1 MPDAPVAAIPPIV
14 ASAPGSTEK
23 KTPSGRSFA
32 SSWRRV
38 TPAWTVTSMSSTE
51 SRRIAF
57 IRVMS
62 TDTPP
67 LSAATWPSSEVP
79 APNGTIGA
87 PWSRQT
93 RTTAAASSVSHG

>member
-1 MPDAPVAAIPPIV
+1 MAAIPPIV

-23 KTPSGRSFA
+23 NTPSGRSFS

-57 IRVMS
+57 ICVVS
-62 TDTPP
+62 TETPP
-67 LSAATWPSSEVP
+67 LSAATWPSSDVP
-79 APNGTIGA
+79 APNGTIGVA
-87 PWSRQT
+87 CSRQI
-93 RTTAAASSVSHG
+93 RTTAAASSVSRG